1 MVSSMSSYTVGQTSL
16 RWMDLMDSHLANGPF
31 LVLWFDLF
39 GNYDLIK
46 KNEALVLGKNCNE
59 DMQH

>member
-1 MVSSMSSYTVGQTSL
+1 
-16 RWMDLMDSHLANGPF
+16 MDSHLANGPF